1 MFIAI
6 FAIQGSRAMQ
16 AGTSKKYSFD
26 VRSLKGKK
34 LEGKLEELGHEKRD
48 FGI

>member
-1 MFIAI
+1 
-6 FAIQGSRAMQ
+6 MQ

-26 VRSLKGKK
+26 VSEKKDHIVIRNLKGEKK

>member
-1 MFIAI
+1 MSLKTKDHIVI
-6 FAIQGSRAMQ
+6 RN
-16 AGTSKKYSFD
+16 
-26 VRSLKGKK
+26 LKGKK